1 MTPKVTTVSVGPF
14 APTSAEA
21 SVDTTIEDSR
31 SLREW
36 LREKH
41 PKQLALLSQFEMQLR
56 MGRLSSTSSSSPF
69 SSNPADDRLSLTLRT
84 VDILKALIGSTR
96 WKSPAQLLALLRAFG
111 READA
116 AGGFREPAIGNVV
129 RRVLGAVREEVLSGS
144 TTAVD
149 ELVDANHNKPSSAR
163 GRLDRSSLE
172 SILWSLPQHV
182 KTSSNRGV
190 SLQNSNVQE
199 QQRRSNRSESVGSIG
214 DVLEQQT
221 LSDYSYSLPPVFFQ
235 PPRPDLKQSI
245 MEAIQEIT
253 SDLEDLHKTINEQAT
268 NHIHSGEVIL
278 TYGKSDTVLEFLKTA
293 ADKRLRFTVI
303 VCEGTQDNNSYE
315 GHEMA
320 RLLSE
325 VPTEAGNVI
334 DDICVI
340 PDSAIFAMMARVN
353 KVLLPA
359 HAVLANGGLVSTSG
373 SNLVA
378 LAAAENS
385 VPVVCL
391 TGIYKLTPMFPH
403 ESQDTLNDLLS
414 PSSIVDYASSKEQQR
429 IGGIVDFVNPL
440 HDYVRPERIKLFV
453 TNVGSFQPSYI
464 YRLLSEYYHQDDWA
478 PF

>member
-1 MTPKVTTVSVGPF
+1 MVS
-14 APTSAEA
+14 TSIDSSTKSDAW
-21 SVDTTIEDSR
+21 SV
-31 SLREW
+31 REW

-56 MGRLSSTSSSSPF
+56 MGRLSSSSSSSPQ
-69 SSNPADDRLSLTLRT
+69 DQDGRLALTLRT
-84 VDILKALIGSTR
+84 VDILKTLIGSTR
-96 WKSPAQLLALLRAFG
+96 WKSPAQLLAILRGFG

-129 RRVLGAVREEVLSGS
+129 RRVIAAVREEVLCG
-144 TTAVD
+144 AVAVAD
-149 ELVDANHNKPSSAR
+149 NDKNKPGAAR

-172 SILWSLPQHV
+172 SMLWSLPQHI
-182 KTSSNRGV
+182 KSTSNRGLT
-190 SLQNSNVQE
+190 LQHSNSQE
-199 QQRRSNRSESVGSIG
+199 QHRRSGRSESIGSEG
-214 DVLEQQT
+214 DVTEQQT
-221 LSDYSYSLPPVFFQ
+221 MSEYSYDLPPVFFQ
-235 PPRPDLKQSI
+235 PPRSDLKQSI

-268 NHIHSGEVIL
+268 NQIHSGEVIL
-278 TYGKSDTVLEFLKTA
+278 TYGKSDTVLEFLKAA
-293 ADKRLRFTVI
+293 ADKQLRFTVI
-303 VCEGTQDNNSYE
+303 VCEGAKQKNTYE

-320 RLLSE
+320 RLLAE

-334 DDICVI
+334 EDTCVI

-359 HAVLANGGLVSTSG
+359 HAVLANGGLVSASG

-378 LAAAENS
+378 LAAAENAL
-385 VPVVCL
+385 PVVCL
-391 TGIYKLTPMFPH
+391 TGIYKLTPIFAH
-403 ESQDTLNDLLS
+403 ENQDTLNDLLS
-414 PSSIVDYASSKEQQR
+414 PNSIIDYASSQGM
-429 IGGIVDFVNPL
+429 GGSVDFVNPL
-440 HDYVRPERIKLFV
+440 HDYVRPEHIKLYV